1 LQYISFSI
9 VYDPGG
15 STGKSSSRLYV
26 LLQTYPIL
34 QTLHIADAYSIQTL
48 FSSAMKERKRYAS
61 SSETSQDSDSSFSL
75 EMKAMPRIQRKYSSS
90 SSSETDSSSSSDHP
104 PSPPPA
110 KKKKPFEPKAKKE
123 KINPNEKVSNS
134 DEPHVGNK
142 PTPTMPEPLLP
153 LVDSS
158 LISATT
164 PADVK
169 EYQNSYVFEMDM
181 PGMKSDD
188 IKVEVEEDVNV
199 VVITGE
205 RKREEGGGV
214 KYLNME
220 QRRRFGKFTG
230 RFLLPQDANAE
241 AVSAACQDGV
251 LTVTALKKLLPPQN
265 PNKPRKAIEVVKIA

>member
-1 LQYISFSI
+1 MAKI
-9 VYDPGG
+9 VLG
-15 STGKSSSRLYV
+15 SRRKPSSSSEY
-26 LLQTYPIL
+26 
-34 QTLHIADAYSIQTL
+34 DSDD
-48 FSSAMKERKRYAS
+48 S
-61 SSETSQDSDSSFSL
+61 SSETN
-75 EMKAMPRIQRKYSSS
+75 
-90 SSSETDSSSSSDHP
+90 SSSSSDHP
-104 PSPPPA
+104 PPRPPS
-110 KKKKPFEPKAKKE
+110 KKNKPFEPEAKKE
-123 KINPNEKVSNS
+123 KINPNEKNSDS
-134 DEPHVGNK
+134 DEPHVDNK

-153 LVDSS
+153 LVDPS
-158 LISATT
+158 LMAVTT
-164 PADVK
+164 PTDVK

-230 RFLLPQDANAE
+230 RFLLPEDANAD

-251 LTVTALKKLLPPQN
+251 LTVTALKKLPPPQN
-265 PNKPRKAIEVVKIA
+265 PNKPRRTIEVVKIA